1 MSKLSCLW
9 EKAVL
14 GKKLDHITLMKNKKI
29 HTFGKFISTNQH
41 KLRLI
46 KSIYNVQMWCRPERK
61 MVVMV
66 ELIRIYINKNIYV
79 RKENVL
85 YQKGYLAMG

>member
-1 MSKLSCLW
+1 MNKLSW

-29 HTFGKFISTNQH
+29 YTFGKFISINQH
-41 KLRLI
+41 KERLI
-46 KSIYNVQMWCRPERK
+46 KSIYNVQMWYGPERK

-66 ELIRIYINKNIYV
+66 ELIRIYMCVKRMCCIIKVIWPWD
-79 RKENVL
+79 RAE
-85 YQKGYLAMG
+85 

>member
-14 GKKLDHITLMKNKKI
+14 RKKVDHITLMKNKKI

-46 KSIYNVQMWCRPERK
+46 KSIYNELMWCGPERE

-66 ELIRIYINKNIYV
+66 ELIRIYMCVKRTCCIIKVISPWD
-79 RKENVL
+79 RAE
-85 YQKGYLAMG
+85 